1 MQELWAKSAQLASH
15 SSYFASLLSSEFA
28 ESVVHRTGVDKED
41 EKRDS
46 APSKAVE
53 KDFDDSDDE
62 TDEVFME
69 RSPVKNSSSV
79 AGIPYRQ
86 VIVTQTAFSTY
97 HAVLVFLET
106 SFLTFSPLSSSFPT
120 SSHPTRRDFLL
131 SSSTASPSLPLPV
144 SPKSIY
150 RLADFLDLPEL
161 KKLALS
167 AFTSSLTP
175 AGVAK
180 ELFSDFTQCYKEP
193 REVVLGFLKERWE
206 EVKETKEWKELVKR
220 IEEDEV
226 DGVGP
231 VLLALMRM
239 GISL

>member
-1 MQELWAKSAQLASH
+1 
-15 SSYFASLLSSEFA
+15 
-28 ESVVHRTGVDKED
+28 
-41 EKRDS
+41 
-46 APSKAVE
+46 
-53 KDFDDSDDE
+53 
-62 TDEVFME
+62 ME
-69 RSPVKNSSSV
+69 RSPVKTSYSI

-86 VIVTQTAFSTY
+86 VTVTQTAFSTY
-97 HAVLVFLET
+97 HAILVYLET

-144 SPKSIY
+144 SPKSVY

-161 KKLALS
+161 KNLAFIS
-167 AFTSSLTP
+167 YKSSLTP

-193 REVVLGFLKERWE
+193 REVVLKMVKEQWE

-226 DGVGP
+226 NGVGP